1 VSRGAGP
8 GRPAAATLLALGVG
22 LVPAAGVRAADA
34 TGAEA
39 PATQAVAFGLVFET
53 VHLPGHERLGLVG
66 GHLLFDLGQ
75 GLWLGPVTYG
85 AATGQRGGFFVGGV
99 ELQRRWALGQGLTV
113 AAGLSLGGGGGAAAP
128 VGNGLML
135 RPAVALLQ
143 DIGPLQAGL
152 TWSSVRFPGTAIR
165 SQQAG
170 LLLAWRGRFD
180 HWPLARLGERVPAD
194 QRSGLGFDSFAV
206 TSAQHRAGSAATG
219 PQRFQLVG
227 ARLAQRRDAQGS
239 DWGLEAAAA
248 AQGSA
253 AGYMEILAH
262 ASQAWAL
269 TEGLTLGLRGA
280 VGLGGGGGVPTGGGA
295 LQRLD
300 GTLSLALQ
308 PGWRVGAA
316 WGRTHGATP
325 SLHARRAELWL
336 AADLEPAALPGSPGR
351 AGTVRRSTWGG
362 ALLHI
367 APTLRGDGSRRAVD
381 ALGLVLER
389 AVGEH
394 AYFTGQTYS
403 ALGGGA
409 GGYSVGLIGGGW
421 ATRAAPVGW
430 QAGAELLA
438 GGAGGGGVR
447 GSSGAL
453 LMAQVWAGHRL
464 GAADQQ
470 LRLGLGA
477 LASSAGGPARPAA
490 TLSWTAAFGQ
500 PGP

>member
-1 VSRGAGP
+1 VSRGA
-8 GRPAAATLLALGVG
+8 RPRRRAVTTLLALGLVG
-22 LVPAAGVRAADA
+22 SAGVPAAA
-34 TGAEA
+34 A
-39 PATQAVAFGLVFET
+39 PATQAVSVGLGVET
-53 VHLPGHERLGLVG
+53 LHLPGQERLGLVG
-66 GHLLFDLGQ
+66 GSLLFDLGQ
-75 GLWLGPVTYG
+75 GLWAGPVTYG

-99 ELQRRWALGQGLTV
+99 ELQRRWALGDGLTL

-135 RPAVALLQ
+135 RPAAALLQ

-152 TWSSVRFPGTAIR
+152 TLSSVRFPGTHLR

-170 LLLAWRGRFD
+170 LLLAWHGRFD
-180 HWPLARLGERVPAD
+180 HWPLARLGERVAAD
-194 QRSGLGFDSFAV
+194 QRSGLGFDSVAV
-206 TSAQHRAGSAATG
+206 TTAQHHAVHVATG

-253 AGYMEILAH
+253 AGYMEILLH
-262 ASQAWAL
+262 ASQAWAV
-269 TEGLTLGLRGA
+269 TEGLSLGLRGA

-300 GTLSLALQ
+300 GTLSLVLR

-316 WGRTHGATP
+316 WGRTFGATP
-325 SLHARRAELWL
+325 SLHAQRAELWL
-336 AADLEPAALPGSPGR
+336 AADLEPAALPGTPGR
-351 AGTVRRSTWGG
+351 TGTVRRHTWGG

-394 AYFTGQTYS
+394 AYLTGQTYS
-403 ALGGGA
+403 AFGGGA
-409 GGYSVGLIGGGW
+409 GGYSIGLIGGGW
-421 ATRAAPVGW
+421 ASRATPAGW
-430 QAGAELLA
+430 LAGAELLA

-453 LMAQVWAGHRL
+453 LMAQAWAGRHL
-464 GAADQQ
+464 GSADQQ
-470 LRLGLGA
+470 LRLGLAA
-477 LASSAGGPARPAA
+477 LASSAGGPVRPAA